1 MALHLR
7 PIPKRPK
14 ADTRALATLRQ
25 MVLTD
30 LKRLKSERADH
41 APRHFK
47 DAEHFRKHGEL
58 PC

>member
-1 MALHLR
+1 MIHLR
-7 PIPKRPK
+7 PITKPRVK

-47 DAEHFRKHGEL
+47 DRIHFKQTGETA
-58 PC
+58 